1 MADSFD
7 LAAGVSDDPAA
18 APLQNYATYPSLAGR
33 TVFITGGADG
43 IGSAAVE
50 HFARQGSRVAFA
62 DINSEK
68 ADETLSRCAAADVQ
82 HQPVFHHVDLVD
94 IDALQQAVAQ
104 TQSDFGHVQ
113 VLVNNA
119 ANDDRHSW
127 DEMTPEYWDDRI
139 NVNLRH
145 YFFAIQAAAPA
156 MLSARHGSII
166 NIGSSSYMRKEDF
179 FPGYAIA
186 KSGVEG
192 ITRTLAETFGRDGV
206 RVNTV
211 LPGWVAT
218 ERQLEKWWSP
228 EGEADTLAT
237 QSLKRRIYADE
248 FVQMV
253 LFLAADDGA
262 ACTAQHFL
270 VDGGRR

>member
-1 MADSFD
+1 MPKTFD
-7 LAAGVSDDPAA
+7 LADGASTDPTA
-18 APLQNYATYPSLAGR
+18 APVQKYASYPSLVDR

-50 HFARQGSRVAFA
+50 HFVRQGSQVAFA
-62 DINSEK
+62 DINEAK
-68 ADETLSRCAAADVQ
+68 ALETIQRCGGEARHV
-82 HQPVFHHVDLVD
+82 PVFHHVDLVD
-94 IDALQQAVAQ
+94 IEALQSAVATAQ
-104 TQSDFGHVQ
+104 DDFGSLQ

-145 YFFAIQAAAPA
+145 YFFAIQAVAPA
-156 MLSARHGSII
+156 MLDARHGSIV

-192 ITRTLAETFGRDGV
+192 ITRTLAETFGPQGV

-218 ERQLEKWWSP
+218 QRQLEKWWSP
-228 EGEADTLAT
+228 EGEAGTLET
-237 QSLKRRIYADE
+237 QALKRRIYADE

-270 VDGGRR
+270 VDGGRL